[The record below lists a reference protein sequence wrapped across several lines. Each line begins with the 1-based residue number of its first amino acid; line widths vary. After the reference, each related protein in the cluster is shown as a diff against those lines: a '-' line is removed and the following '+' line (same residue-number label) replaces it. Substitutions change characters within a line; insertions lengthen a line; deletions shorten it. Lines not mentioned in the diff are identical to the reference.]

1 MAASG
6 APTSASRAGAGR
18 CRRVRPRRSDGSS
31 ASRCSRNLQNSPAE
45 ASGFRSGDIIL
56 EADGRPIEDV
66 ADLQRLMVGEALD
79 GEMAVIVWRD
89 GDLRT
94 IVVRP
99 AELDAA

>member
-1 MAASG
+1 MG
-6 APTSASRAGAGR
+6 
-18 CRRVRPRRSDGSS
+18 
-31 ASRCSRNLQNSPAE
+31 
-45 ASGFRSGDIIL
+45 
-56 EADGRPIEDV
+56 
-66 ADLQRLMVGEALD
+66 DLQRLMVGEALD